1 MRSTGARRR
10 DSGPPSRA
18 IVLGVSGHP
27 RAVAA
32 VRSLGRAGIPVVGVR
47 RQACLQDCYSRHLS
61 ERFVVNPT
69 PAELLPFLESL
80 GRDGGGV
87 LIAVDDDYLILVA
100 QHFDSLSRQFTLTMP
115 PWEVLRRVMD
125 HARLYEIAREVGL
138 KTPNTYKPRDEADLR
153 RIVASLDLVNHE
165 YLLKTIPG
173 TAPAE
178 PSNGRCTKV
187 AGSDSATIQAN
198 CLEIYSR
205 LGEFPLIAEV
215 VPGEA
220 NQCIGVTMVVDRAHT
235 PVLTCGMK
243 RLKLQTYSRGGFV
256 HPYEL
261 GSNVYCESVRDA
273 EAIGASARLVRA
285 AGYYGVITVEFR
297 RDSRDQK
304 LILVKGDPRFVR
316 ATSLSTALG
325 MDTPSALYH
334 VFVDGQIEAAGP
346 YPEGIGW
353 LWPTMYLESLWNN
366 RADRPVRQDLIAL
379 ARRARRIRAFAQLSL
394 RDPLPCLMHVQW
406 RGRVWAAARVRG
418 VVARCADAI
427 RRWRA
432 HRVPSPLGG

>member
-1 MRSTGARRR
+1 MISTK
-10 DSGPPSRA
+10 SSPSRA

-32 VRSLGRAGIPVVGVR
+32 VRSLGRAGIPVVGVKR
-47 RQACLQDCYSRHLS
+47 EICLQDCHSRHLR
-61 ERFVVNPT
+61 ERFVVDPT
-69 PAELLPFLESL
+69 PAKLLPFLESQ
-80 GRDGGGV
+80 GRSGGGV
-87 LIAVDDDYLILVA
+87 LFAVDDDYLILVA
-100 QHFDSLSRQFTLTMP
+100 QHFDSLSRLFTLTMP
-115 PWEVLRRVMD
+115 PWEILERVMD
-125 HARLYEIAREVGL
+125 HRCLYEIARGL
-138 KTPNTYKPRDEADLR
+138 GLNTPKSYKPHDEADLR
-153 RIVASLDLVNHE
+153 EIVASLDLVNHE

-178 PSNGRCTKV
+178 VSNGRCTKV
-187 AGSDSATIQAN
+187 AGHDPATVLAN

-220 NQCIGVTMVVDRAHT
+220 NQCIGVTMVVDRTHT
-235 PVLTCGMK
+235 PVVTYGMK

-261 GSNVYCESVRDA
+261 GSNVYCESVHDE
-273 EAIGASARLVRA
+273 EAFEASTRLTRA
-285 AGYYGVITVEFR
+285 AGYYGLVTFEFR

-304 LILVKGDPRFVR
+304 LILVKADPRFVR

-325 MDTPSALYH
+325 MDTPTALYH
-334 VFVDGQIEAAGP
+334 VFVDGQTEAKGP
-346 YPEGIGW
+346 YPEGVGW
-353 LWPTMYLESLWNN
+353 LWPTMYLESLWGN
-366 RADRPVRQDLIAL
+366 RADRPVRRDLIAL
-379 ARRARRIRAFAQLSL
+379 GRRLRRIRAFAQFSL

-406 RGRVWAAARVRG
+406 RGRVWTTDRIRG
-418 VVARCADAI
+418 VVARCVAAI

-432 HRVPSPLGG
+432 QRVASPLGG